1 MAEREKNNRPTRRC
15 TGSPINP
22 APGDLGVR
30 FKIMRY
36 FTFILGALLNLSGIV
51 GLAAVYRHFSFQQF
65 IVGISLIVIGI
76 LTMMAA
82 KIRYKGGVLS
92 IIGVVLLF
100 LGSIEISIEID
111 SIIASAQRSVYFG
124 LVLGIIL
131 TLTGIILLRLGH
143 RRHLRLVRQGHG
155 NKS

>member
-1 MAEREKNNRPTRRC
+1 
-15 TGSPINP
+15 
-22 APGDLGVR
+22 
-30 FKIMRY
+30 MRY
-36 FTFILGALLNLSGIV
+36 FAFILGALLNLSGIV

-65 IVGISLIVIGI
+65 IIGISLIVIGI

-111 SIIASAQRSVYFG
+111 SIIGSAQKSVYEG

-143 RRHLRLVRQGHG
+143 RRHLRLVRQAHA

>member
-1 MAEREKNNRPTRRC
+1 
-15 TGSPINP
+15 
-22 APGDLGVR
+22 
-30 FKIMRY
+30 MRY

-51 GLAAVYRHFSFQQF
+51 ELAAVYQHLSFQQF

-111 SIIASAQRSVYFG
+111 SIIGSAQRSVYFG

-143 RRHLRLVRQGHG
+143 RRHLRLVRQGHD